1 MVRARQSA
9 ADGRGDYHTFSLNC
23 TKYVFKMLVSECG
36 NINDTSHHQPEQS
49 GTHDLNS
56 FSVGATPIE
65 VLYKL
70 LSRDKAN
77 GTH

>member
-1 MVRARQSA
+1 MLISEAEHKNRNDIKSPSA
-9 ADGRGDYHTFSLNC
+9 GL
-23 TKYVFKMLVSECG
+23 ECP
-36 NINDTSHHQPEQS
+36 D
-49 GTHDLNS
+49 HDLIS
-56 FSVGATPIE
+56 LSVGATPIE